1 MRDDDVS
8 VEEMFDLVD
17 EDFWCLE
24 RDELKK
30 MIALLQIK
38 VKEVEIDTLMDILD
52 EDESGGVDIDEFQ
65 DWLFATE
72 DQWLEK
78 RRTRDD
84 DEFNDQRLLQRDI
97 LRFDAHKRHVRRP
110 VGPGGCRT
118 RGQVDL
124 QEYVTLSVNLQRAV
138 TDDFDLD
145 EATKI
150 ARREFEF
157 DAQGCET
164 MDRTLFF
171 WSFFQLA
178 DAWRDGDDINSG
190 SYCYFM
196 DFFVGP
202 MYPEIVDGKP
212 TLVWK
217 WSSDPE
223 WYSKIEPMR
232 LVEKRR
238 NARRKKGLPPEPI
251 PTSPLREMALYNRQ
265 QQ

>member
-1 MRDDDVS
+1 M
-8 VEEMFDLVD
+8 
-17 EDFWCLE
+17 
-24 RDELKK
+24 
-30 MIALLQIK
+30 
-38 VKEVEIDTLMDILD
+38 KEVEIDTLMDILD

-72 DQWLEK
+72 DQWLE
-78 RRTRDD
+78 RRRSRDD
-84 DEFNDQRLLQRDI
+84 DEFNDRRLLQRDI
-97 LRFDAHKRHVRRP
+97 LRFDADIRGMLGALWDLVDADAS
-110 VGPGGCRT
+110 
-118 RGQVDL
+118 GQVDL

-178 DAWRDGDDINSG
+178 DAWRDGDAINSG

-196 DFFVGP
+196 DFLSYRCTSIEVVEGNL
-202 MYPEIVDGKP
+202 
-212 TLVWK
+212 LVWK
-217 WSSDPE
+217 WSSDPD
-223 WYSKIEPMR
+223 WYSKIEPIR
-232 LVEKRR
+232 LVEKTCSE
-238 NARRKKGLPPEPI
+238 AEEGPAAGTDTL
-251 PTSPLREMALYNRQ
+251 TLREMALYNRQ
-265 QQ
+265 QQYLTRSGVWKSNFGRPRHRRDVVP